1 MTDFQAKDTTQI
13 QLDSLIAVMDVLGYR
28 IDRAGGVLVDPVT
41 GKQTVDKRKP
51 TGGFITDNPQLKA
64 NRNLGLATAIKIH
77 NAPRSKWVK
86 VAEGW
91 YKIDIPGIDII
102 MSVYALN
109 ILYAKKLV
117 EKVKFIK
124 DRKTP
129 NHIKLQSHMVKPANR
144 AYTLMLGLDA

>member
-13 QLDSLIAVMDVLGYR
+13 QLDSLCAVMDVLGYR
-28 IDRAGGVLVDPVT
+28 VDRCGQPG
-41 GKQTVDKRKP
+41 DKRKP

>member
-13 QLDSLIAVMDVLGYR
+13 QLDSLLAVMDTVGYR
-28 IDRAGGVLVDPVT
+28 IDRAGAQG
-41 GKQTVDKRKP
+41 DKRKP

-64 NRNLGLATAIKIH
+64 NRNLGLDTAIRIH
-77 NAPRSKWVK
+77 NAPRNQWIK
-86 VAEGW
+86 VADGW
-91 YKIDIPGIDII
+91 YRLNLAGVDII
-102 MSVYALN
+102 LSAYALN
-109 ILYAKKLV
+109 VLFARKLV

-129 NHIKLQSHMVKPANR
+129 NHIRLQSHMVKPANR

>member
-13 QLDSLIAVMDVLGYR
+13 QLDSLLAVMDSLGYR
-28 IDRAGGVLVDPVT
+28 IDRAGAQG
-41 GKQTVDKRKP
+41 DKRKP

-77 NAPRSKWVK
+77 NAPRTQWIK
-86 VAEGW
+86 VADGW
-91 YKIDIPGIDII
+91 YKLNLAGVDII
-102 MSVYALN
+102 LSAYALN
-109 ILYAKKLV
+109 VLYARKLV

>member
-1 MTDFQAKDTTQI
+1 MTAFQAKDTTQI
-13 QLDSLIAVMDVLGYR
+13 QLDSLLAVMDSLGYR
-28 IDRAGGVLVDPVT
+28 IDRAGAQG
-41 GKQTVDKRKP
+41 DKRKP

-77 NAPRSKWVK
+77 NAPRTQWIK
-86 VAEGW
+86 VADGW
-91 YKIDIPGIDII
+91 YKLNLAGVDII
-102 MSVYALN
+102 LSAYALN
-109 ILYAKKLV
+109 VLYARKLV

>member
-13 QLDSLIAVMDVLGYR
+13 QLDSLCAVMDVLGYR
-28 IDRAGGVLVDPVT
+28 VDRCGQPG
-41 GKQTVDKRKP
+41 DKRKP

-64 NRNLGLATAIKIH
+64 NRNLGLETAIRIH
-77 NAPRSKWVK
+77 NSPRSKWLK

-91 YKIDIPGIDII
+91 YKIDLPGIDII
-102 MSVYALN
+102 MSAYALN
-109 ILYAKKLV
+109 IFFAKKLV

-129 NHIKLQSHMVKPANR
+129 NHIRLQSHMVKPVNR

>member
-13 QLDSLIAVMDVLGYR
+13 QLDSLLAVMDSLGYR
-28 IDRAGGVLVDPVT
+28 IDRAGATLPD
-41 GKQTVDKRKP
+41 GKPDKRKP

-77 NAPRSKWVK
+77 NAPRTQWVK

-91 YKIDIPGIDII
+91 YKLNLAGVDII
-102 MSVYALN
+102 LSAYALN
-109 ILYAKKLV
+109 VLYARKLV

>member
-13 QLDSLIAVMDVLGYR
+13 QLDSLLAVMDSIGYR
-28 IDRAGGVLVDPVT
+28 VDRAGAQG
-41 GKQTVDKRKP
+41 DKRKP

-64 NRNLGLATAIKIH
+64 NRNLGMPTAIKIH
-77 NAPRSKWVK
+77 NAARKSWVK
-86 VAEGW
+86 VADGW
-91 YKIDIPGIDII
+91 YKLDIAGVDII
-102 MSVYALN
+102 LSAYTLN
-109 ILYAKKLV
+109 ILFARKLV

-144 AYTLMLGLDA
+144 AYTMLLGLEA